1 MWEWK
6 VSGSF
11 TPVFPDGV
19 VAFRKK
25 KMPKDTSIKSV
36 LIIGSG
42 PIVIGQACEFDYS
55 GSQASR
61 SLREEG
67 IEVTL
72 INSNPAT
79 IMTDP
84 VVADNIYLMP
94 LEPASIEEVLKKHD
108 IDAVL
113 PTMGGQ
119 TALNLAITCDEM
131 GIWEE
136 YGVKMV
142 GVNIDAIDITENR
155 ERFRQLMGDIG
166 VPMAPQ
172 ATAKSFLE
180 GKEAAQKFGFPLCIR
195 SSFTLGGAGASVVH
209 DPAKFDELLTRALHI
224 SPIHEVMIDKALMG
238 WKEFELELL
247 RDANDNVVIICS
259 IENFDPMGIHTGDS
273 ITVAP
278 AMTLSDTTF
287 QRMRDMAIHMMNSIG
302 AFAGGCNVQFAVSPD
317 ENEDIIAIEIN
328 PRVSRSSALAS
339 KATGYPIAKI
349 AAKLAIGYHLD
360 ELTNPITGSTS
371 AFFEPTL
378 DYVIVKIP
386 RWNFDKFEG
395 CDRQLGLQMKAVGE
409 VMGIGRSFQEALQ
422 KACQSL
428 EIKRN
433 GLGADGKELRDQE
446 AILHSLEFPSW
457 NRLFHLYDAIKLG
470 IPMKTIWEKTKID
483 PWFLRQIEDL
493 LHVEKRIEA
502 CRLEDLSFDLMKE
515 AKLKGY
521 ADRQIAHLVR
531 CKESE
536 VFERRVDLGIERSYR
551 LVDTCAAEFVAQT
564 PYYYST
570 FCEDNES
577 PKTEGRK
584 VVVLGS
590 GPNRIGQGIE
600 FDYCCVHGVMAA
612 RAAGYE
618 AIMINCNP
626 ETVSTDSDTAD
637 RLYFEPVFWE
647 HIYDI
652 IRHEKPEGVIV
663 QLGGQTAL
671 KLAEKLDRYGIPVL
685 GTSFQALDIA
695 EDRGRF
701 STLLK
706 ELGVPYPRFG
716 SVTSAEQ
723 GIELSRELGF
733 PLLVRPSY
741 VLGGQRMKIV
751 INEEDLERHVV
762 DILHDMPDNKILLD
776 HFLEG
781 AIECEAD
788 AICDGEDTYIIGVM
802 QHIEPA
808 GIHSGDSY
816 AVLPPYNLGDM
827 VLEQIEEITKKVA
840 VALETKGLLNIQF
853 AVKDDTVYV
862 IEANPRA
869 SRTVPFIAKA
879 YQEPYVQY
887 ATQVMLGEKKVKDF
901 DFQPRKRGYA
911 IKIPVFSYSKFPE
924 VNKELGPEMK
934 STGEAIQFIDTLRD
948 PFFRK
953 IYSERNLYLSK

>member
-1 MWEWK
+1 
-6 VSGSF
+6 
-11 TPVFPDGV
+11 
-19 VAFRKK
+19 
-25 KMPKDTSIKSV
+25 MPKDSSIKSV

-84 VVADNIYLMP
+84 VVADNIYLKP
-94 LEPASIEEVLKKHD
+94 LEPASIEEVLKLHD

-119 TALNLAITCDEM
+119 TALNLAITCEEM

-136 YGVKMV
+136 YGVKMI

-155 ERFRQLMGDIG
+155 ERFRQLMGEIG

-209 DPAKFDELLTRALHI
+209 DPEKFDELLTRALHI

-317 ENEDIIAIEIN
+317 EKEDIIAIEIN

-386 RWNFDKFEG
+386 RWNFDKFDG

-433 GLGADGKELRDQE
+433 GLGADGKELRDQD

-493 LHVEKRIEA
+493 LDVEKRIES
-502 CRLEDLSFDLMKE
+502 CRLEDISYDLMKE

-521 ADRQIAHLVR
+521 ADRQIAHLMR
-531 CKESE
+531 CLESE
-536 VFERRVDLGIERSYR
+536 VFDRRVELGIERSYR

-685 GTSFQALDIA
+685 GTSYQALDIA

-751 INEEDLERHVV
+751 INETELEHHVV
-762 DILHDMPDNKILLD
+762 DILRDMPDNKILLD

-788 AICDGEDTYIIGVM
+788 AICDGEDTYIIGIM

-816 AVLPPYNLGDM
+816 AVLPPYNLGDL

-887 ATQVMLGEKKVKDF
+887 ATQVMLGEKKVADF